1 LADPTLPE
9 PAPAHTLRRERHRR
23 IKEMV
28 DADRQV
34 KVGDLARH
42 FGVTAMT
49 IRRDLT
55 ELDLRGLIKRT
66 HGGAI
71 SSRSETGSVEPPM
84 LDRIAEEPIEKRR
97 IAQAVAGMV
106 EDGEMIFLGSGTTA
120 LAVAQALAGRTSL
133 TVITNSLTVANA
145 LVTSRGITLV
155 VVGGFLRREEL
166 SLIGHFAESAMKDM
180 RVHKVIMGIRGIDAD
195 YGLSSDHLQELMTDR
210 AILGL
215 SDEVIIVADHTKFG
229 HRAAGRTA
237 PVTAATM
244 VVTDIEAPADTVAAI
259 RELGV
264 KVIQV

>member
-1 LADPTLPE
+1 M
-9 PAPAHTLRRERHRR
+9 LRSERHRQ
-23 IKEMV
+23 IMQMV
-28 DADRQV
+28 DADHQV
-34 KVGDLARH
+34 AVGDLARH
-42 FGVTAMT
+42 FGVTEMT
-49 IRRDLT
+49 IRRDLI
-55 ELDLRGLIKRT
+55 ELDVRGLVKRI

-71 SSRSETGSVEPPM
+71 SSRPERGSAEPPM
-84 LDRIAEEPIEKRR
+84 LDRIDEQPIEKRR
-97 IAQAVAGMV
+97 IAQAVASMV
-106 EDGEMIFLGSGTTA
+106 EDGQMIFLGSGTTA
-120 LAVAQALAGRTSL
+120 LAVAQSLADRTSL

-145 LVTSRGITLV
+145 LVDSRSITLV
-155 VVGGFLRREEL
+155 VIGGFLRREEL
-166 SLIGHFAESAMKDM
+166 SLIGHFAETTMKDV
-180 RVHKVIMGIRGIDAD
+180 RVHKVIMGIRGIDED

-244 VVTDIEAPADTVAAI
+244 VVTDLEAPADTVAAI